1 MTENDIKKYSV
12 ILGEGS
18 GALFQPADS
27 DKTYVLSARHVFYD
41 EIKDERGRKK
51 NEVKKEITLR
61 FADSQNEE
69 KVIEIKNGENYFE
82 HFESS
87 IDAAILLLP
96 DIVGYNQIFT
106 DSYTSSNGYNMAG
119 FPESRRASDDK
130 YNKYKISD
138 IISSDQNVLSLRLEV
153 AHLSHSDISGFSGGG
168 IIKFNDDY
176 LTICGIQS
184 RTPEEDCNGEIS
196 VVPIM
201 RFIEITRQHN
211 LPELLPSFLVN
222 FKFLKQSAF
231 NFDAGIDDEDISFT
245 RLFLKQKTEEVLSSD
260 ITPRFI
266 KDYFTDRLLINEKDM
281 LKLNDELIY
290 ITWLEFLT
298 LINIVKD
305 KACNI
310 SDLEDIFCYLR
321 LLYRKTDTDW
331 LETDF
336 LKDCLVSNYDG
347 LEENGTVFIKT
358 NKPPIKSNIKHYKL
372 DKGSIIPRIDSLKS
386 NYENGTL
393 NSDVNNITNALS
405 ELKEFV
411 FEKYNFI
418 HFEYLK
424 HFMLVENSENYKTF
438 KKSNENELLIKLK
451 EEYGKVFGI

>member
-27 DKTYVLSARHVFYD
+27 DKTYVLSAKHVFYD
-41 EIKDERGRKK
+41 EIEDVRGGKK
-51 NEVKKEITLR
+51 IEVKKEINLR
-61 FADSQNEE
+61 FSDSQNEE

-82 HFESS
+82 HSESS

-96 DIVGYNQIFT
+96 DIEGYDQIFI
-106 DSYTSSNGYNMAG
+106 DNDISSTGYSMAG
-119 FPESRRASDDK
+119 FPQSRRTSDDK

-138 IISSDQNVLSLRLEV
+138 IVSSDENILSLRLEV
-153 AHLSHSDISGFSGGG
+153 AHLSHRDISGFSGGG

-201 RFIEITRQHN
+201 RFIEIAKQHN

-222 FKFLKQSAF
+222 FKFLQQNAF

-266 KDYFTDRLLINEKDM
+266 KDYFTDRLLINEKDA

-310 SDLEDIFCYLR
+310 SDLEGIFCYLR

-336 LKDCLVSNYDG
+336 LKDCLVSNFDG
-347 LEENGTVFIKT
+347 LAENGTVFIKT
-358 NKPPIKSNIKHYKL
+358 NKLPSKQNIKHYRL
-372 DKGSIIPRIDSLKS
+372 DKGSIVPRIDSLKS

-393 NSDVNNITNALS
+393 NSNINNITNALS

>member
-27 DKTYVLSARHVFYD
+27 DKTYVLSARHLFYD
-41 EIKDERGRKK
+41 EIEDERGRKK
-51 NEVKKEITLR
+51 SEVKKEITLR
-61 FADSQNEE
+61 FSDSQDEE

-82 HFESS
+82 HSESS

-96 DIVGYNQIFT
+96 DIEGYDQIFI
-106 DSYTSSNGYNMAG
+106 DNDISSTGYSLAG
-119 FPESRRASDDK
+119 FPQSRRTSDDK

-138 IISSDQNVLSLRLEV
+138 IVSSNENILSLRLEV
-153 AHLSHSDISGFSGGG
+153 AHLSHRDISGFSGGG

-196 VVPIM
+196 AVPIM
-201 RFIEITRQHN
+201 RFIEIAKQHN

-222 FKFLKQSAF
+222 FKFLQQDAF
-231 NFDAGIDDEDISFT
+231 NFNASIDDDDISFT

-266 KDYFTDRLLINEKDM
+266 KDYFTDRLLINDKDM

-305 KACNI
+305 KTCNI
-310 SDLEDIFCYLR
+310 SDLENIFCYLR

-424 HFMLVENSENYKTF
+424 HFMLVENSENYKIY

>member
-41 EIKDERGRKK
+41 EIEDERGGKK
-51 NEVKKEITLR
+51 SEVKKEITLR
-61 FADSQNEE
+61 FSDSQDEE

-82 HFESS
+82 HSESS

-96 DIVGYNQIFT
+96 DIGGYNQIFI
-106 DSYTSSNGYNMAG
+106 DNNTSSNEYNMAG
-119 FPESRRASDDK
+119 FPQSRRASNDK

-138 IISSDQNVLSLRLEV
+138 IISSDQSVLSLRLEV

-168 IIKFNDDY
+168 IIKFNEDY

-184 RTPEEDCNGEIS
+184 RTPEEDCNGEIAK
-196 VVPIM
+196 
-201 RFIEITRQHN
+201 QYN

-222 FKFLKQSAF
+222 FKFLQQTAF

-305 KACNI
+305 KTCNI
-310 SDLEDIFCYLR
+310 SDLENIFCYLR
-321 LLYRKTDTDW
+321 LLYRKTETDW

-358 NKPPIKSNIKHYKL
+358 NKLPSKQNIKHYRL
-372 DKGSIIPRIDSLKS
+372 DKGSIVPRIDSLKS

>member
-41 EIKDERGRKK
+41 EIKDERGGKK
-51 NEVKKEITLR
+51 SEVKKEITLR
-61 FADSQNEE
+61 FSDSQNEE
-69 KVIEIKNGENYFE
+69 QVIEIKNGENYFE
-82 HFESS
+82 HSESS

-96 DIVGYNQIFT
+96 DIEGYNQIFI

-119 FPESRRASDDK
+119 FPESRQASDDK

-138 IISSDQNVLSLRLEV
+138 IVSSDENILSLRLEV

-168 IIKFNDDY
+168 IIKFNEDY

-184 RTPEEDCNGEIS
+184 RTPEKDCNGDIS
-196 VVPIM
+196 VIPIM
-201 RFIEITRQHN
+201 RFVEIAKQHN

-222 FKFLKQSAF
+222 FKFLQQDAF
-231 NFDAGIDDEDISFT
+231 NFNASIDDDDISFT

-266 KDYFTDRLLINEKDM
+266 KDYFTDRLLINEKEM

-310 SDLEDIFCYLR
+310 SDLGDIFCYLR

-347 LEENGTVFIKT
+347 LEEDGTVFIKT

-393 NSDVNNITNALS
+393 NSDVNNITNALA

>member
-1 MTENDIKKYSV
+1 
-12 ILGEGS
+12 
-18 GALFQPADS
+18 
-27 DKTYVLSARHVFYD
+27 
-41 EIKDERGRKK
+41 
-51 NEVKKEITLR
+51 
-61 FADSQNEE
+61 
-69 KVIEIKNGENYFE
+69 
-82 HFESS
+82 
-87 IDAAILLLP
+87 
-96 DIVGYNQIFT
+96 
-106 DSYTSSNGYNMAG
+106 MAG

-168 IIKFNDDY
+168 IIKFNEDY

-196 VVPIM
+196 VVPIT
-201 RFIEITRQHN
+201 RFIEIAKQHN

-222 FKFLKQSAF
+222 FKFLQQDAF
-231 NFDAGIDDEDISFT
+231 NFNASIDDDDISFT

-266 KDYFTDRLLINEKDM
+266 KDYFTDRLLINDKDM

-305 KACNI
+305 KTCNI
-310 SDLEDIFCYLR
+310 SDLENIFCYLR
-321 LLYRKTDTDW
+321 LLYRKTETDW

-393 NSDVNNITNALS
+393 NSDVNNITNALA

>member
-1 MTENDIKKYSV
+1 MKGKY
-12 ILGEGS
+12 
-18 GALFQPADS
+18 
-27 DKTYVLSARHVFYD
+27 
-41 EIKDERGRKK
+41 
-51 NEVKKEITLR
+51 
-61 FADSQNEE
+61 
-69 KVIEIKNGENYFE
+69 
-82 HFESS
+82 
-87 IDAAILLLP
+87 LLLFLSIYSLLIITSCSNE
-96 DIVGYNQIFT
+96 DDDEYVGNWVRVSDLDGKPRSNASSFVIGSKGYLT
-106 DSYTSSNGYNMAG
+106 GGYDGDSYYNDLWEYDPDLNYWTQKATMPSSKRSSAVAFNTSSNGYNMAG

-138 IISSDQNVLSLRLEV
+138 IISSDQNILSLRLEV

-168 IIKFNDDY
+168 IIKFNEDY

-201 RFIEITRQHN
+201 RFIEIAKQHN

-222 FKFLKQSAF
+222 FKFLQQDAF
-231 NFDAGIDDEDISFT
+231 NFNASIDDDDISFT

-266 KDYFTDRLLINEKDM
+266 KDYFTDRLLINDKNM

-305 KACNI
+305 KTCNI

-393 NSDVNNITNALS
+393 NSDVNNITNALA

-438 KKSNENELLIKLK
+438 KKSNENELLTKLK
-451 EEYGKVFGI
+451 EEYGKIFGI